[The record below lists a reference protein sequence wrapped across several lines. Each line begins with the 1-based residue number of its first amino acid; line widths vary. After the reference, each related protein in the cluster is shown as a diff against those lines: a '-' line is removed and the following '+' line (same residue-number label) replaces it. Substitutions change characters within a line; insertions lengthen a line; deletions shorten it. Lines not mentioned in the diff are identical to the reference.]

1 MQSIEQSGRTVE
13 DAVNAALK
21 MLGVSR
27 DEVEVEVLAE
37 ESRGLLGILGHTE
50 AKVRVTRKAGL
61 AERAAEITREILRLM
76 EVEATVTIDA
86 DSPEGV
92 EISVDA
98 ETDLGLLI
106 GKRGQCLAALQ
117 LIVAMMAN
125 RQLDPESRRR
135 VILDV
140 GGYRERR
147 ERALKTMAHNAAGR
161 AKRSGQSVSLEP
173 LNARERRIVHLALA
187 EESGV
192 TTRSEGTDPRRYIVV
207 VPKRARRQ

>member
-1 MQSIEQSGRTVE
+1 MQSIEQTGRTVE
-13 DAVNAALK
+13 EAVDAALK
-21 MLGVSR
+21 ALGVSR
-27 DEVEVEVLAE
+27 DEAEVEVIAE

-76 EVEATVTIDA
+76 EVEAAVAIDVDGA
-86 DSPEGV
+86 EGV
-92 EISVDA
+92 EISVHA
-98 ETDLGLLI
+98 ESDLGLLI

-125 RQLDPESRRR
+125 RQLPPESRRR
-135 VILDV
+135 VILDI

-147 ERALKTMAHNAAGR
+147 ERALKTMAHNAASR
-161 AKRSGQSVSLEP
+161 AKRSGQPVSLEP
-173 LNARERRIVHLALA
+173 LTARERRIVHLALA
-187 EESGV
+187 EEQGV

>member
-13 DAVNAALK
+13 DAVSAALK

-27 DEVEVEVLAE
+27 DEVEVEVLAQQ
-37 ESRGLLGILGHTE
+37 SRGLLGILGHTE

-76 EVEATVTIDA
+76 EIEATVTIDA
-86 DSPEGV
+86 DEAEGV
-92 EISVDA
+92 EISIAA

-106 GKRGQCLAALQ
+106 GKRGQCLASLQ

-125 RQLDPESRRR
+125 RQLPPESRRR

-147 ERALKTMAHNAAGR
+147 ESALKTMAHNAASR
-161 AKRSGQSVSLEP
+161 AQRTGQSVSLEP
-173 LNARERRIVHLALA
+173 LNARERRIVHVALA
-187 EESGV
+187 EEAGV

-207 VPKRARRQ
+207 VPKGSRRQ

>member
-21 MLGVSR
+21 TLGASR

-37 ESRGLLGILGHTE
+37 KSRGLLGILGHSE
-50 AKVRVTRKAGL
+50 AKVRVTRRAGL
-61 AERAAEITREILRLM
+61 AEHAAEITREILRFM

-92 EISVDA
+92 EISIDA

-135 VILDV
+135 VSSMLAATASA
-140 GGYRERR
+140 ENAPSRR
-147 ERALKTMAHNAAGR
+147 WPTAPPAVPTAPDS
-161 AKRSGQSVSLEP
+161 RSVWSL
-173 LNARERRIVHLALA
+173 
-187 EESGV
+187 
-192 TTRSEGTDPRRYIVV
+192 
-207 VPKRARRQ
+207 

>member
-13 DAVNAALK
+13 DAVSAALK

-27 DEVEVEVLAE
+27 DEVEVEVLAQQ
-37 ESRGLLGILGHTE
+37 SRGLLGILGHTE

-76 EVEATVTIDA
+76 EIEATVTIDA
-86 DSPEGV
+86 DDAEGV
-92 EISVDA
+92 EISIAA

-106 GKRGQCLAALQ
+106 GKRGQCLASLQ

-125 RQLDPESRRR
+125 RQLPPESRRR

-147 ERALKTMAHNAAGR
+147 ENALKTMAHNAASR
-161 AKRSGQSVSLEP
+161 AQRTGQSVSLEP
-173 LNARERRIVHLALA
+173 LNARERRIVHVALA

-207 VPKRARRQ
+207 VPKGSRRQ